1 MVKNA
6 QAEEAWKTDDGT
18 AVPAAANG
26 KIQFEEDYRF
36 MMLRWW
42 TLYDSMYY
50 SDYVASKLFT
60 WHHNGLLAT
69 NDHLFLVA

>member
-1 MVKNA
+1 MLRNA

-26 KIQFEEDYRF
+26 IIQFEEDYRF
-36 MMLRWW
+36 VMLRWW

-50 SDYVASKLFT
+50 SDYVVSKLFT
-60 WHHNGLLAT
+60 WHHNGPSPYM
-69 NDHLFLVA
+69 